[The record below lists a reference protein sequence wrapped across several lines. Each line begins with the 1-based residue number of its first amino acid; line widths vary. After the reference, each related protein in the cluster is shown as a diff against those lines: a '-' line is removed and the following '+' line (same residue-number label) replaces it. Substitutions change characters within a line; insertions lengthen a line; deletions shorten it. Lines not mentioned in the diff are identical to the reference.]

1 MKRFIFPFMLCLL
14 WGMTDKANAQGYNIK
29 IKVEKMP
36 GKNIILANYFEGK
49 VYAVDTAKL
58 DNNGVGYFS
67 DPKKRLARGM
77 YLLLF
82 SNSNYFDLIIGD
94 TQKFSITT
102 DTLDV
107 IHSIQFEGSPEN
119 TAFKNFQLFMLAQN
133 QKSKQIR
140 EEYEKDPNK
149 DKEDAKKAYTA
160 RFEQADKEVRAYI
173 ADLVKQYPHTAL
185 ATFVNFTLSPEIP
198 DFSKVVPED
207 TKDRNLEIQRRAYY
221 YNKKHYWDYTNFTDS
236 TLIRTPIFKNK
247 LDDYFKNMVVVH
259 PDSLYLSCVEIL
271 EKSRPC
277 NAMFRYLMN
286 YCLVYTFDNKIMGM
300 DEAFVKL
307 GQRYYIGGI
316 VNWLDKDQMKKIT
329 DEVYKRQYNLLNH
342 KAIDLRLPNVDGQ
355 WVSLHETKAPF
366 ILLLFWEPN
375 CGHCKKQVPLAK
387 KEIYERFGP
396 HGLKVFAVNTHTKED
411 EWKKFIEEKELFDF
425 INCWDPNRQSNY
437 WTIYNVFSTPVMY
450 ILDKDKKIIAKN
462 LAVDQMV
469 DLLKKEYEKQY
480 KIKVD

>member
-1 MKRFIFPFMLCLL
+1 MKKILSPLVFCMLL
-14 WGMTDKANAQGYNIK
+14 TIAYKAGAQGYNIK
-29 IKVEKMP
+29 ITVDKMP
-36 GKNIILANYFEGK
+36 GKSIILANYFEGK
-49 VYAVDTAKL
+49 VYAVDTAQL
-58 DNNGVGYFS
+58 DNKGVGYFKDS
-67 DPKKRLARGM
+67 KKKLARGM

-82 SNSNYFDLIIGD
+82 SNSNYFDLIMGD
-94 TQKFSITT
+94 TQNFSIKS

-107 IHSIQFEGSPEN
+107 LNHIEFEGSPEN
-119 TAFKNFQLFMLAQN
+119 TAFRDFQRFMVTQN
-133 QKSKQIR
+133 QKSKAIR
-140 EEYEKDPNK
+140 DEYDKDPNK
-149 DKEDAKKAYTA
+149 DKEEIKKAYTA

-173 ADLVKQYPHTAL
+173 AQMVKKFPHSAL
-185 ATFVNFTLSPEIP
+185 ATFANFTLSPEIP
-198 DFSKVVPED
+198 DFSKTVPEN
-207 TKDRNLEIQRRAYY
+207 TKDREMEIRRQAYFY
-221 YNKKHYWDYTNFTDS
+221 SKKHYWDYTNFADS
-236 TLIRTPIFKNK
+236 TLIRTPIFKTK
-247 LDDYFKNMVVVH
+247 LDDYFKNMVMVH

-277 NAMFRYLMN
+277 KAMFRYLMN

-307 GQRYYIGGI
+307 GHHYYVSGI
-316 VNWLDKDQMKKIT
+316 VDWLDKEQMKKIT

-342 KAIDLRLPNVDGQ
+342 TAMDLRLPSLEGN
-355 WVSLHETKAPF
+355 WVSLSETKAPF

-387 KEIYERFGP
+387 KEIFERFGP
-396 HGLKVFAVNTHTKED
+396 HGLKVFAVNTHTNKKE
-411 EWKKFIEEKELFDF
+411 WEEFVEKHEMFDF

-469 DLLKKEYEKQY
+469 DLLKREYQKQG
-480 KIKVD
+480 ITVE

>member
-1 MKRFIFPFMLCLL
+1 MKKFLFPMLFCFLFPI
-14 WGMTDKANAQGYNIK
+14 AEQVAAQGYNIQ
-29 IKVEKMP
+29 ITVPQMP

-58 DNNGVGYFS
+58 DMKGVGSFTDS
-67 DPKKRLARGM
+67 KKRLARGM

-94 TQKFSITT
+94 TQKFSIKS

-107 IHSIQFEGSPEN
+107 IRNIEFVGSPEN
-119 TAFKNFQLFMLAQN
+119 TAFRDFQRFMLEEN
-133 QKSKQIR
+133 QKSRKIR
-140 EEYEKDPNK
+140 EEYDKDPDK
-149 DKEDAKKAYTA
+149 DKEEVRKAYSA
-160 RFEQADKEVRAYI
+160 RFDEADKEVRAYI
-173 ADLVKQYPHTAL
+173 KQMVKQYPNSAL
-185 ATFVNFTLSPEIP
+185 ATFANFTLSPEIP
-198 DFSKVVPED
+198 DFTKIVPEN
-207 TKDRNLEIQRRAYY
+207 TKDRDMEIRRQAYFY
-221 YNKKHYWDYTNFTDS
+221 SKKHFWDNTNFADS

-247 LDDYFKNMVVVH
+247 LDEYFKNMVVIH

-277 NAMFRYLMN
+277 KPMFKYLMN

-307 GQRYYIGGI
+307 GQRYYVSGI
-316 VNWLDKDQMKKIT
+316 VDWLDKDQMKKIT
-329 DEVYKRQYNLLNH
+329 DEVIKRQYNLLNH
-342 KAIDLRLPNVDGQ
+342 KAVDLKLPSLDGN
-355 WVSLHETKAPF
+355 WVSLYETKAPY

-387 KEIYERFGP
+387 KEIFERFGP
-396 HGLKVFAVNTHTKED
+396 HGLKVFSVNTHTNKKEW
-411 EWKKFIEEKELFDF
+411 EEYIEKNELFDF

-450 ILDKDKKIIAKN
+450 LLDKDKKIIAKN
-462 LAVDQMV
+462 LAIDQMV
-469 DLLKKEYEKQY
+469 DLLKKEYQKQG
-480 KIKVD
+480 KEIQ